1 MSCRSNSQR
10 RPRLEAGPGLESSD
24 PGALGCPAY
33 ADPMQTETSIRRAAA
48 ELDDALEAG
57 DRDRVVACF
66 ATDCTIELLGVR
78 LEGHEGVGRWLDW
91 VFRHVDR
98 LDFTPRVITVD
109 GEVFVEEFGV
119 TGTLSDGRRVESQ
132 WAEVLTYRDDLVTSL
147 RLYFNAIDF
156 APASGIVGRALG
168 PAAMRLARRGL

>member
-1 MSCRSNSQR
+1 
-10 RPRLEAGPGLESSD
+10 
-24 PGALGCPAY
+24 
-33 ADPMQTETSIRRAAA
+33 MQTEASIRRAAA

-78 LEGHEGVGRWLDW
+78 LEGHEGVRRWLDW
-91 VFRHVDR
+91 VFRHVER
-98 LDFTPRVITVD
+98 LQFTPRVITVD
-109 GEVFVEEFGV
+109 GAVFVEEFGV
-119 TGTLSDGRRVESQ
+119 MGTFADGQHVESQ

-156 APASGIVGRALG
+156 APASGVVGRIFG
-168 PAAMRLARRGL
+168 PVAERLARRGL